1 MASETYSA
9 VEARSPQNLWPPD
22 DTDES
27 VIVTDLQQTTI
38 INARLGVNETATMR
52 TPPGGMAPWQALS
65 QTLITGFRR
74 PDGSRYKTMPDVFVY
89 PRPIGKRRGSVS
101 LSADGPP
108 LLIVEVL
115 SESTYETDLDMD
127 AGKGYSYAKVGVAE
141 YMTLDPTGEFLR
153 EGVRAWRL
161 DGDLYRP
168 WLPDRDG
175 RWRSG
180 EIAVA
185 FALEGA
191 QATVYTLDGMR
202 HLREGEIAQELAHRD
217 AALADKDVELAQ
229 RDATLAELRSRL
241 AELGEPT

>member
-27 VIVTDLQQTTI
+27 VIVTVLQQTTI
-38 INARLGVNETATMR
+38 INARLGVNETAVMR

-101 LSADGPP
+101 LGADGPP

-115 SESTYETDLDMD
+115 SESTYEADLDMEASKD
-127 AGKGYSYAKVGVAE
+127 YSYAKAGVAE
-141 YMTLDPTGEFLR
+141 YMALDPTGEFLR
-153 EGVRAWRL
+153 EG
-161 DGDLYRP
+161 
-168 WLPDRDG
+168 
-175 RWRSG
+175 
-180 EIAVA
+180 I
-185 FALEGA
+185 
-191 QATVYTLDGMR
+191 
-202 HLREGEIAQELAHRD
+202 
-217 AALADKDVELAQ
+217 
-229 RDATLAELRSRL
+229 
-241 AELGEPT
+241 